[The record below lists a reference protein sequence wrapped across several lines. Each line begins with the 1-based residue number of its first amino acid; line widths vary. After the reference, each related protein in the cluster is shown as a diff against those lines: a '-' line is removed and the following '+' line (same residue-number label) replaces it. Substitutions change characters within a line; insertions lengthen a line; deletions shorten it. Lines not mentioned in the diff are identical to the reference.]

1 MQRFWLKVPA
11 ILYAMVIF
19 GLSSLEKAPLEIMP
33 IWNIDKVVHLTEYAV
48 FGMLL
53 MLAFSGSRAVK
64 FIQRPNFRSLLL
76 GTLYGLS
83 DEIHQYYVPGRICSV
98 YDFTADVLGILLG
111 VWLFNRL
118 KIFRKYREA

>member
-1 MQRFWLKVPA
+1 MQRFWLKIPA
-11 ILYAMVIF
+11 ILYAVLIF
-19 GLSSLEKAPLEIMP
+19 GLSSLEKAPLEIIP
-33 IWNIDKVVHLTEYAV
+33 IWNIDKVVHLAEYAV
-48 FGMLL
+48 FGIFL

-64 FIQRPNFRSLLL
+64 VFRRASFRSLVI
-76 GTLYGLS
+76 GALYGLS

-111 VWLFNRL
+111 IWLFNRL